1 MSDNDSDLGAFLAGF
16 VIGSL
21 VGAATA
27 LILAPQSGQATR
39 DQIVHFGNDIR
50 QAGNERFEQVRHA
63 ADTYGRE
70 YRERAETVLS
80 DTRQRAQN
88 FADQATEQP
97 RIVLDAGRDANLD
110 DAASAGNSG

>member
-39 DQIVHFGNDIR
+39 DQIVHFGSDIR
-50 QAGNERFEQVRHA
+50 QVGNERFEQVRHA
-63 ADTYGRE
+63 ADSYGRE
-70 YRERAETVLS
+70 YRERAEAVLS

-88 FADQATEQP
+88 LADQATEQT
-97 RIVLDAGRDANLD
+97 RIVLDAGRDAASE
-110 DAASAGNSG
+110 AAESTGNGG